1 MTRQLAC
8 DPKKGFDWRGYIAAV
23 PTFVPQFILTPER
36 TALLVVD
43 MQRSSADRNAGQGRW
58 LHREYPNIAAY
69 YYDRVEDTVIP
80 NIARLQT
87 AFRQRG
93 SRVVFLTVG
102 PQTLDGADFN
112 PLRRK
117 REAELLRDPDQMGII
132 CGGPQ
137 SLERGIPAQIG
148 PHPGDVVLNKL
159 TRGGFASTGLDLVLR
174 NMGVEGLVIA
184 GVVTNGCVWATAG
197 DASDRGFK
205 CVLVD
210 DACAAFTQMFHDT
223 TLFLFGASC
232 GKVLQTDQT
241 LALLG
246 APAEQDRAQAAG

>member
-1 MTRQLAC
+1 MTNQRRC
-8 DPKKGFDWRGYIAAV
+8 DPTRGFDWHGYVATV
-23 PTFVPQFILTPER
+23 PTFVPEFSLAPER
-36 TALLVVD
+36 TALLIVD
-43 MQRSSADRNAGQGRW
+43 MQRSSTDRTAGQGRW
-58 LHREYPNIAAY
+58 LQQQYPDIAAY
-69 YYDRVEDTVIP
+69 YYDRVEETVIP
-80 NIARLQT
+80 NIARLLT

-93 SRVVFLTVG
+93 SRVIFLTVG

-117 REAELLRDPDQMGII
+117 REEELLKNPDQMGII

-137 SLERGIPAQIG
+137 SLERGIPRQIS

-159 TRGGFASTGLDLVLR
+159 TRGGFASTGLDLMLR
-174 NMGVEGLVIA
+174 NMGVDGLIIA

-223 TLFLFGASC
+223 TLLLFGASC
-232 GKVLQTDQT
+232 GKVLQTDQAT
-241 LALLG
+241 ALIG
-246 APAEQDRAQAAG
+246 APIERDQAPTAR

>member
-1 MTRQLAC
+1 MTRQLAS
-8 DPKKGFDWRGYIAAV
+8 DPKKGFDWRGYISAV

-58 LHREYPNIAAY
+58 LQREYPNIAAY

-117 REAELLRDPDQMGII
+117 
-132 CGGPQ
+132 
-137 SLERGIPAQIG
+137 GIPAQIG